1 MKKSE
6 KLILDSVAFIS
17 GFPIEGECFTINEVI
32 NELKNMYTRTRAEI
46 ALSQGKLRILE
57 PSRKEIEK
65 VKRIAAKT
73 GDLLNLSKTDIKLI
87 ALAHELNGTLITDDY
102 DIQNVATVMKIKY
115 RGIYERGI
123 KEVFEWKIYVRD
135 AEKYFL
141 SIIKENATCAGRSL
155 KKLQRGVRNEK
166 HR

>member
-57 PSRKEIEK
+57 PSKKEIEK

-115 RGIYERGI
+115 RGVYERGI
-123 KEVFEWKIYVRD
+123 KEVFEWKNICKGCGKIFPLNYKGKCDVCGS
-135 AEKYFL
+135 E
-141 SIIKENATCAGRSL
+141 L
-155 KKLQRGVRNEK
+155 KKIVKRSK
-166 HR
+166 K